1 MTQANNP
8 KIVPCHMK
16 IKDCMNSFLTLSM
29 NVHLSGDPTVYRWCP
44 LCGLVYGRS
53 FTQGTDEY
61 GRRGHL
67 AKIHGT
73 VPPCVIEQWRL
84 LLKSHPLRWYNYVQ
98 DLTLEYKHHQQNS
111 TGHENSFNTVITDK
125 FIISCYPDEYDVEF
139 NEKGYI
145 ESLELLSVEV
155 ELHENEPSILYSP
168 EGNIYNID
176 IFNGAKVNINK
187 IAHNHQGNTIS
198 NFEQTNDLMISDGTV
213 LEQIDNAAY
222 EEQIMARFTAKDFDD
237 NTANVIGQRLAYLSS
252 HDKVMFKKYIQRI
265 RKHQQDN
272 PNMNIALKCFNVYG
286 RIKLESLQMSRRN
299 CDEINNLFDEFVSIM
314 GFEIKYSISLSYG
327 AIVNNMPK
335 LNQLTFSQLM
345 RNMSDSITYSL
356 AVDDTS
362 DKSSAHI
369 SICSRIASCSSFIQ
383 PMITVAGYTGSANA
397 ENIHSFCTNV
407 LKEYNIPL
415 FKCSSITTDGA
426 SAMRGHLTGFVTRMK
441 MDIERERL
449 QHNFNNTINPCFLLI
464 VQFIY
469 CNDHKMNLTIKYC
482 MECLSLWPVNVLL
495 HWIQGDTVRKQWK
508 CYWFDPATCRQ
519 KQKSIPMHS
528 NTRWSFSPDIVN
540 FVKKHLSEIKKFISS
555 DETLK
560 KSYDTH
566 YESYFKLQNRNQ
578 RNSQKGVWE
587 TFNNNEFHQRLLVLD
602 VLLQSAKKVVELVQ
616 VEKGFIPHI
625 HLIIKHHIKYS
636 FYLVQSIK
644 NIADEVD
651 RIVNREQTSQ
661 SQGTNNQNDNINVP
675 SNPKKS
681 IEISVEKDL
690 SEYRDFCIKERITDY
705 NDAVAIVY
713 THIKSL
719 MMEFLSLTGDY
730 IFKEEEVESFSTY
743 QDFIHAFKLCNQN
756 NYYYQ
761 LVCIL
766 IAWEKK
772 KDLKTN
778 LSEPIQSEY
787 NRFINDINTTHPQH
801 GNNIIEL
808 LLLLGKDKYPYLF
821 NNLVAVL
828 CSFPTSTSVERIFS
842 LLRRTYNINMDDKT
856 LFSKLNAILQS
867 RSNNLEYFAYKPK
880 EKK

>member
-1 MTQANNP
+1 M
-8 KIVPCHMK
+8 C
-16 IKDCMNSFLTLSM
+16 
-29 NVHLSGDPTVYRWCP
+29 
-44 LCGLVYGRS
+44 
-53 FTQGTDEY
+53 
-61 GRRGHL
+61 
-67 AKIHGT
+67 
-73 VPPCVIEQWRL
+73 
-84 LLKSHPLRWYNYVQ
+84 
-98 DLTLEYKHHQQNS
+98 
-111 TGHENSFNTVITDK
+111 
-125 FIISCYPDEYDVEF
+125 
-139 NEKGYI
+139 
-145 ESLELLSVEV
+145 
-155 ELHENEPSILYSP
+155 
-168 EGNIYNID
+168 
-176 IFNGAKVNINK
+176 
-187 IAHNHQGNTIS
+187 
-198 NFEQTNDLMISDGTV
+198 
-213 LEQIDNAAY
+213 
-222 EEQIMARFTAKDFDD
+222 
-237 NTANVIGQRLAYLSS
+237 
-252 HDKVMFKKYIQRI
+252 
-265 RKHQQDN
+265 
-272 PNMNIALKCFNVYG
+272 
-286 RIKLESLQMSRRN
+286 
-299 CDEINNLFDEFVSIM
+299 
-314 GFEIKYSISLSYG
+314 
-327 AIVNNMPK
+327 
-335 LNQLTFSQLM
+335 
-345 RNMSDSITYSL
+345 
-356 AVDDTS
+356 
-362 DKSSAHI
+362 
-369 SICSRIASCSSFIQ
+369 
-383 PMITVAGYTGSANA
+383 
-397 ENIHSFCTNV
+397 
-407 LKEYNIPL
+407 
-415 FKCSSITTDGA
+415 
-426 SAMRGHLTGFVTRMK
+426 
-441 MDIERERL
+441 
-449 QHNFNNTINPCFLLI
+449 
-464 VQFIY
+464 
-469 CNDHKMNLTIKYC
+469 
-482 MECLSLWPVNVLL
+482 
-495 HWIQGDTVRKQWK
+495 
-508 CYWFDPATCRQ
+508 
-519 KQKSIPMHS
+519 
-528 NTRWSFSPDIVN
+528 
-540 FVKKHLSEIKKFISS
+540 
-555 DETLK
+555 
-560 KSYDTH
+560 
-566 YESYFKLQNRNQ
+566 ESYFKLQNRNQ

-828 CSFPTSTSVERIFS
+828 CSFPTSTLLKGFS
-842 LLRRTYNINMDDKT
+842 H
-856 LFSKLNAILQS
+856 FSEGLTI
-867 RSNNLEYFAYKPK
+867 
-880 EKK
+880 